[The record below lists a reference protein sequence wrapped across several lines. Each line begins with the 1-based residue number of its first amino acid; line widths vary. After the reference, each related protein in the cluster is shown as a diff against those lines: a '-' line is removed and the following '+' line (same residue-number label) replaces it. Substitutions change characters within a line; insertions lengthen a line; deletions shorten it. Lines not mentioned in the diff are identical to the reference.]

1 MKRRNRRRAEPA
13 TSRLVAFIAP
23 VVLLFSSIA
32 SIASVARIARAD
44 GEHAQVD
51 LRYERATCAESCA
64 GPDELRAAVAGRL
77 GYDPF
82 VAKESSDAIVVRIRC
97 VASGLEGTIARV
109 DRAKRA
115 QGKPATITSKG
126 SDCGEL
132 TAALAVG
139 IAIAI
144 DPLSITRE
152 PAAPPASP
160 SPPPAPSAPPPA
172 ATAQPEAPAAAPA
185 IPHDPTNLVVGVG
198 PSLAFGALPD
208 PSFGVRTLAG
218 ISHGMLEVDLEGRFD
233 PPVGLRTPGGTINAS
248 LVLGTVAPCLRY
260 GLGIAC
266 AQVSFGA
273 LRGTG
278 LGFDHS
284 REDNTL
290 YIAAGA
296 RAGIEIPLGHVFA
309 IRVVGEGQIP
319 LRPTRLEAD
328 GAPVWSTPAFA
339 FSAIPMLLGRFL

>member
-1 MKRRNRRRAEPA
+1 MN
-13 TSRLVAFIAP
+13 SRLVAFVAP
-23 VVLLFSSIA
+23 AVLLFSCA
-32 SIASVARIARAD
+32 ARAD
-44 GEHAQVD
+44 EAHAQVD
-51 LRYERATCAESCA
+51 LRYERASCAESCA

-82 VAKESSDAIVVRIRC
+82 VSKEGSDAIVVRIRC
-97 VASGLEGTIARV
+97 VGAGLEGTIARV
-109 DRAKRA
+109 DRAKHA

-160 SPPPAPSAPPPA
+160 SPPPAPPPPPA
-172 ATAQPEAPAAAPA
+172 ATVPPEAPPAAPA
-185 IPHDPTNLVVGVG
+185 MPHDPTIFIVGLG
-198 PSLAFGALPD
+198 PSLAVGALPD
-208 PSFGVRTLAG
+208 PSFGVRALAG
-218 ISHGMLEVDLEGRFD
+218 IAHGMLEVDLEGRFD
-233 PPVGLRTPGGTINAS
+233 PPVGLRTAGGTIDAS

-296 RAGIEIPLGHVFA
+296 RAGIEIPLGEVFA
-309 IRVVGEGQIP
+309 LRVVGEGQIP

-328 GAPVWSTPAFA
+328 GAPVWTTPAFA
-339 FSAIPMLLGRFL
+339 FSAVPMLLGRFL